1 MKREFRA
8 EIESYFSRLKATM
21 DRLSRD
27 ELEGFLNALVDALE
41 RGATVYV
48 MGNGGSA
55 ATASHFAVDFN
66 KGLSYRKA
74 RRFRFVCLNDNV
86 PTLTAYAN
94 DVGYDEVF
102 VQPLRNLLEP
112 GDVVIGISGSGNS
125 PNVVKAIEYA
135 NSVGAE
141 TIAITGY
148 DGGALKRTAKRGIHV
163 PIADMQVTEDLH
175 MVLDHLA
182 YAVLGRV
189 LPSEAGAE
197 TDHA

>member
-1 MKREFRA
+1 VQRDFGS
-8 EIESYFSRLKATM
+8 EIESYCSRLKATL
-21 DRLSRD
+21 DRVSRE
-27 ELEGFLNALVDALE
+27 ELNAFLNLLLDALE
-41 RGATVYV
+41 RGSTVYV

-94 DVGYDEVF
+94 DVGYEEVF
-102 VQPLRNLLEP
+102 VQQLRNLLDP
-112 GDVVIGISGSGNS
+112 GDLVIGISGSGNS

-135 NSVGAE
+135 NSTGAA
-141 TIAITGY
+141 TIGITGY
-148 DGGALKRTAKRGIHV
+148 DGGALKRAAKHGVHV

-182 YAVLGRV
+182 YAVLGGV
-189 LPSEAGAE
+189 LPGEDAEAGH
-197 TDHA
+197 HA